1 MIGLKK
7 KSKINKGKLV
17 LLGLA
22 GVALVTSLVY
32 DNLKNNENNENNDS
46 ISEDEDTPEGFN

>member
-1 MIGLKK
+1 MKK

-22 GVALVTSLVY
+22 GAALITSLVY
-32 DNLKNNENNENNDS
+32 DNLKNNNENIDDKIDEN
-46 ISEDEDTPEGFN
+46 ILEDINNQNQ